1 MVRNYYCLVAG
12 LPDLIM
18 DDRKLA
24 FSSVAFRNLLLEDLH
39 PQDFKLVRMF
49 YLPFDHQ
56 NILSRLYDEKP
67 VYDNRGNISEEEL
80 EELTD
85 KKTFET
91 MEEQSLPG
99 YITDFLS
106 DFFSEEEKPT
116 RVEAERLLTKE
127 YYDHLLSTGN
137 SFLNQYVRHEMNM
150 QNIMTALNGRKFDID
165 VSADI
170 IGDTD
175 IEHALRRSRAR
186 DFGLENEVDNLD
198 ALIQIYE
205 MPNLLDRE
213 MKMDMLKWNFLD
225 EATFFNYFTI
235 EKVLAFVIKV
245 FIVERWISLDE
256 EKGKE
261 LFKQLITDLEN
272 SYEFPEEF
280 TLSHG

>member
-24 FSSVAFRNLLLEDLH
+24 FSCVAFRELLLEDLH
-39 PQDFKLVRMF
+39 PQDFKLVSMF
-49 YLPFDHQ
+49 FLPFDHQ
-56 NILSRLYDEKP
+56 NILNRLYDENP

-80 EELTD
+80 EEITD
-85 KKTFET
+85 KKTFENS
-91 MEEQSLPG
+91 EDKDLPG
-99 YITDFLS
+99 YIYDFLY
-106 DFFSEEEKPT
+106 DFFREEEKPE
-116 RVEAERLLTKE
+116 RVEAERLLTKA

-137 SFLNQYVRHEMNM
+137 SFLNEYVRNEMNM
-150 QNIMTALNGRKFDID
+150 RNIMTALNGRKFDMD

-170 IGDTD
+170 IGDSD
-175 IEHALRRSRAR
+175 IEHALRKSRTR
-186 DFGLENEVDNLD
+186 DFGLANDVDNLE

-213 MKMDMLKWNFLD
+213 LKMDMQKWNFLD

-261 LFKQLITDLEN
+261 LFKQLIKDLEN